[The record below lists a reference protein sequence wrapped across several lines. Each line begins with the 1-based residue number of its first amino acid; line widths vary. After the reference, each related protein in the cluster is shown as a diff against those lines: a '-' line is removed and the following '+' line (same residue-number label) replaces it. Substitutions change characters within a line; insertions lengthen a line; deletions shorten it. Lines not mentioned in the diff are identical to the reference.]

1 MRRRSYWS
9 VVAPV
14 VLVLLTLMGASVGS
28 RAEIIK
34 GGGDG
39 AGVSFPFL
47 MPDGTQVAPSLSWTN
62 DPSLGC
68 YLNAVGD
75 MRCGDGT
82 ESYMRVSDNLWEFRV
97 DEADYDT
104 ARISL
109 DSTGA
114 DKTFIIR
121 IEDYAGGESA
131 LIAMQSG
138 PSGTQTR
145 IEGGNGNAL
154 TVDGVS
160 GQNGIRIATGG
171 GKGTCNSGVEGTIY
185 RTLGGAGVADT
196 LEYCGKNTGNT
207 YAWYPLVSI
216 P

>member
-1 MRRRSYWS
+1 MMRTLI
-9 VVAPV
+9 VA
-14 VLVLLTLMGASVGS
+14 LLLGLASSGWAQGIS
-28 RAEIIK
+28 FGK
-34 GGGDG
+34 LGGGG
-39 AGVSFPFL
+39 GGVTFPFL

-114 DKTFIIR
+114 DKNIIFLLD
-121 IEDYAGGESA
+121 DYAGGTTAILSM
-131 LIAMQSG
+131 ITG
-138 PSGTQTR
+138 PSGTQVR
-145 IEGGNGNAL
+145 IEGGNGNSIIA
-154 TVDGVS
+154 DGTG
-160 GQNGIRIATGG
+160 GQNGVRIATGG
-171 GKGTCNSGVEGTIY
+171 GKPTCNSGIEGTVY
-185 RTLGGAGVADT
+185 RTLGGAGVADVV
-196 LEYCGKNTGNT
+196 EWCGKNTGDT